1 MEIKINYMFNVII
14 FMYAI
19 SLADIVVT
27 GEVSFYFVNFYEFNW
42 LLEFCFGIR
51 VGNVGFY
58 DGTRGRFFLTKLGV
72 PVGINASPD
81 GK

>member
-1 MEIKINYMFNVII
+1 
-14 FMYAI
+14 MYAI

-27 GEVSFYFVNFYEFNW
+27 GEDSFYFVNYYEFN
-42 LLEFCFGIR
+42 LILEVCFGIR

-58 DGTRGRFFLTKLGV
+58 DGTRGRIILTKLGV
-72 PVGINASPD
+72 PFGINASPD

>member
-1 MEIKINYMFNVII
+1 
-14 FMYAI
+14 MYAI

-27 GEVSFYFVNFYEFNW
+27 GEDSFYFINYKELNVM
-42 LLEFCFGIR
+42 LEFCFGIR

-58 DGTRGRFFLTKLGV
+58 DGTRGRIILTKLSV